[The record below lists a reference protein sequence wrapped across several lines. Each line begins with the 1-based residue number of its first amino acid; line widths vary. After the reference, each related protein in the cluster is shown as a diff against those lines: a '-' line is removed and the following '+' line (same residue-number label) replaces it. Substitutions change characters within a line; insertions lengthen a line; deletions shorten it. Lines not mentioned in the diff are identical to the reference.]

1 MRERP
6 KGRDDDWAAAQ
17 RMQQQTLWVDLQVQ
31 QATQRGDFDNLP
43 GADKPIPGL
52 DRPHDPDWW
61 VKQLIQREQITGVR
75 GRPG

>member
-17 RMQQQTLWVDLQVQ
+17 RMGQQTLWVDLQVQ

-43 GADKPIPGL
+43 GAGKPIPGS
-52 DRPHDPDWW
+52 RPPA
-61 VKQLIQREQITGVR
+61 
-75 GRPG
+75 RP